1 MTGYH
6 IQKRLKDLLHER
18 RLSFPAYG
26 FGSYCSQIWNEQKR
40 EEFHLNISNI
50 SDDIGISRNAITR
63 HIEALEEIGFL
74 QFTGKS
80 LTNNVKIYSINLE
93 DLDDSVDMVT
103 APKCSNRHVN
113 QHHNQHVNRG
123 DNRHVNPIYN
133 KEESKKVRKEES
145 KKEKTIDFFIED
157 FKNQEEYLIKFA
169 DHNQISREQMPE
181 IIEEFIK
188 HASSGSTTYWNIYKL
203 NEHFRNW
210 FLSRKSFS
218 KKKKNDYGGINPADS
233 LLQRGIL

>member
-6 IQKRLKDLLHER
+6 IQKRLKDLLLER
-18 RLSFPAYG
+18 RISFPAYG

-40 EEFHLNISNI
+40 DEFHLNISNI
-50 SDDIGISRNAITR
+50 SDDIGLSRNAITR
-63 HIEALEEIGFL
+63 HIEALEQIGFL

-80 LTNNVKIYSINLE
+80 VTNNVKIYSINLE
-93 DLDDSVDMVT
+93 DLDDSVDTFT

-113 QHHNQHVNRG
+113 QHHNRHVNRG

-145 KKEKTIDFFIED
+145 KKVKDILFFLEE
-157 FKNQEEYLIKFA
+157 FKDQKEHLWRFA
-169 DHNQISREQMPE
+169 DHNQIDQDKMPE
-181 IIEEFIK
+181 LIDEFIK
-188 HASSGSTTYWNIYKL
+188 HAETGSTTYFNLHKV

-210 FLSRKSFS
+210 FLSRKSFT